1 MNLSYALRTRKN
13 QRRKQKQLPIHP
25 TLPPP
30 LQMSHL
36 GPGTD
41 FFRYINGNWIRKAQV
56 PPYISSYGISEE
68 VEELIASKIN
78 LILQTCIRKSKEP
91 LQSKHSD
98 LEKYQHG
105 IGLVAQSALHR
116 GEQKHSVATVKKIV
130 RNFDCLRTPEDI
142 GASMGELAKY
152 KIKGLFWIYGEYQ
165 TSKNTEY
172 QINLGIGSVG
182 LPDSSYYSGTGPGKT
197 RTLIHYAKLLD
208 ELGEKFE
215 IPNLRDSINIEK
227 ELSKMIHESVSDD
240 KYETTGSA
248 LVKNFPDIPWGAFF
262 ESLGL
267 EDWKT
272 KTIFVDSKTWVNYVQ
287 ELFRKMSLESWK
299 LIFSLE
305 VILHSIQYLP
315 PPFDDLHFGFFRKE
329 LRGQSSKMPQDRL
342 TINAIGDWMTPFLS
356 RLYVENYISENLKKK
371 AYSFAK
377 EIQHSAYERMDQVD
391 WLSSKSR
398 DAAKEKIDK
407 MRMTIAYPDS
417 FRSLKMPHLQN
428 HNFIE
433 NLFSLG
439 SWRTEVEFNRLGE
452 LRKKQKDWDESV
464 FAVNAYYFP
473 TGNEIV
479 VPSGSLEWP
488 FYDETDQLLGF
499 NYGGLGAI
507 LGHEMTHGFDEDGKE
522 YDPDGIRK
530 RWWSQADINAYVK
543 KSEELIALFNKQKI
557 LGHRVNGSLTLS
569 ENIADLGGLA
579 IALDALRVH
588 LEKEKRTDQ
597 EKKEAYKQ
605 FFTAFAISWRIKE
618 KKTKILQGLFVDRH
632 APAFLRVNLIVSQ
645 FQEWY
650 DAFDIK
656 EKDPMYIAPEK
667 RIRIF

>member
-1 MNLSYALRTRKN
+1 MNPSYALKTRKN
-13 QRRKQKQLPIHP
+13 QRKLPIRP

-68 VEELIASKIN
+68 LEELIASKIN
-78 LILQTCIRKSKEP
+78 SIIQSCIRKSNETLGPNK
-91 LQSKHSD
+91 SD

-105 IGLVAQSALHR
+105 IGLVAQSALDR
-116 GEQKHSVATVKKIV
+116 SDQKHSVTTIKKIL
-130 RNFDCLRTPEDI
+130 RNFDCLRNPEDI
-142 GASMGELAKY
+142 AASLGELAKY
-152 KIKGLFWIYGEYQ
+152 KIKGLIWIYGEYQ
-165 TSKNTEY
+165 NSKDTEY
-172 QINLGIGSVG
+172 HLNLGVGSVG

-197 RTLIHYAKLLD
+197 RTLIHYGNLLD
-208 ELGEKFE
+208 ELGKKFE
-215 IPNLRDSINIEK
+215 IPTLSESISIEK
-227 ELSKMIHESVSDD
+227 ELSKMIHDSLSDD
-240 KYETTGSA
+240 RYETTGSG
-248 LVKNFPDIPWGAFF
+248 LVKQFPDIPWEAFF
-262 ESLGL
+262 NSLGL

-272 KTIFVDSKTWVNYVQ
+272 KTIFVDSKTWIQYLQ
-287 ELFRKMSLESWK
+287 ELFRNLSLENWR
-299 LIFSLE
+299 LLFSLE

-315 PPFDDLHFGFFRKE
+315 PPFDDLHFRFFRKE
-329 LRGQSSKMPQDRL
+329 LRGQSSKMPQNRL

-356 RLYVENYISENLKKK
+356 RLYVEKYVSEKLKKK
-371 AYSFAK
+371 AYEFAK
-377 EIQHSAYERMDQVD
+377 EIQHSAYERMDEVD

-398 DAAKEKIDK
+398 AAAKEKIDK
-407 MRMTIAYPDS
+407 MIMTIAYPDS
-417 FRSLKMPHLQN
+417 FRSLKMPDLQSHNFLQN
-428 HNFIE
+428 LLN
-433 NLFSLG
+433 LG
-439 SWRTEVEFNRLGE
+439 SWRTEVEFQRLGE

-530 RWWSQADINAYVK
+530 RWWTQADTDAYTK

-557 LGHRVNGSLTLS
+557 FGHRVNGSLTLS

-579 IALDALRVH
+579 IALDALRVR
-588 LEKEKRTDQ
+588 LEKEKRGDK

-605 FFTAFAISWRIKE
+605 FFTAFAISWRVKE
-618 KKTKILQGLFVDRH
+618 KRAKILQGLFVDRH

-656 EKDPMYIAPEK
+656 DSDPMYIEPEK